1 MQKIAALCLTTV
13 LVLSLP
19 VAMDAQDWQDG
30 VYSLMNATNDDLK
43 AMWMDFRLES
53 VEFFTIGQG
62 RSAARVHQQPFR
74 WVAGDA
80 RRSADGANL
89 TWAIDESWGEATANG
104 VPAGAVAA
112 AIRRAT
118 ATWQADSCLD
128 RVDVVERR
136 HLDGDLTVTD
146 FFVGDGTLGDPFAA
160 DVVHAGFLPGH
171 QPLFRPG
178 TLAFAATYIFVDRDS
193 GEPTDL
199 DGDGY
204 LDVALTEVFY
214 NDDYAWGIDA
224 ELPTVDVETV
234 VLHEVGHALDLGH
247 FGLPPEAVMNPVY
260 DGPRHDLQPIDHA
273 GLCAVWRGWR

>member
-1 MQKIAALCLTTV
+1 MLKTAALCLTTV
-13 LVLSLP
+13 LVLSIP
-19 VAMDAQDWQDG
+19 VAVDAQDWQDE

-74 WVAGDA
+74 WVAGDS
-80 RRSADGANL
+80 RRAADGTHL
-89 TWAIDESWGEATANG
+89 TWAVDESWGDATANG
-104 VPAGAVAA
+104 VPAGAVEA

-128 RVDVVERR
+128 RVGVVERR

-146 FFVGDGTLGDPFAA
+146 FFVGGGSLGDPFAA
-160 DVVHAGFLPGH
+160 DVVHAGFLPGEP
-171 QPLFRPG
+171 PLFRPG

-193 GEPTDL
+193 GEPTDR

-204 LDVALTEVFY
+204 LDVALTEIYY
-214 NDDYAWGIDA
+214 NDDYTWGIDA
-224 ELPTVDVETV
+224 ELPAVDVETV

-260 DGPRHDLQPIDHA
+260 DGPRHDLKPIDHA
-273 GLCAVWRGWR
+273 GLCAVWQGWR